1 MERGQFTFYRSFFV
15 AISRIRKK
23 SARADIYDAVCRYAL
38 DGILPDM
45 DKLEDA
51 PAIVFDLIRPV
62 LDAGIRRTGVYKEK
76 KKNAGNQHIRNFAEQ
91 CSNNIATLSEHC
103 CDIVVNEGEIE
114 KEVEKENEIEIENEC
129 YTPEAFDVFWK
140 AYPKKVNKAA
150 ARRAFAK
157 VTVSLETLTR
167 AVAKQKLSAQ
177 WQSDGGR
184 YIPYPATW
192 LNQRRWEDEL
202 PPDTKVPMGASG
214 VLGEAE
220 LENIRRLL
228 AE

>member
-38 DGILPDM
+38 NGEMPDM

-62 LDAGIRRTGVYKEK
+62 LDAGIRKANSNSKGKIVSAVPQNAVCTASSQHLTADNKGEKEK
-76 KKNAGNQHIRNFAEQ
+76 DA
-91 CSNNIATLSEHC
+91 
-103 CDIVVNEGEIE
+103 E
-114 KEVEKENEIEIENEC
+114 KELKIEIENEC
-129 YTPEAFDVFWK
+129 FTPGAFDVFWK
-140 AYPKKVNKAA
+140 AYPKKINKQE
-150 ARRAFAK
+150 ARRAFQK
-157 VTVSLETLTR
+157 LSVPVETLVN
-167 AVAKQKLSAQ
+167 ALEKQKLSAQ
-177 WQSDGGR
+177 WTSDGGR

-192 LNQRRWEDEL
+192 LNQQRWEDEL
-202 PPDTKVPMGASG
+202 APANSVPTGASG
-214 VLGEAE
+214 ALGKAE

-228 AE
+228 AEE

>member
-38 DGILPDM
+38 DGVLPDM

-62 LDAGIRRTGVYKEK
+62 LHAGYRKAIYNSKGKKESAK
-76 KKNAGNQHIRNFAEQ
+76 SPELVWDVSGKQ
-91 CSNNIATLSEHC
+91 LSK
-103 CDIVVNEGEIE
+103 VNKGEIE
-114 KEVEKENEIEIENEC
+114 KENELEKELEIENES

-140 AYPKKVNKAA
+140 EYPKKVNKAA
-150 ARRAFAK
+150 ARRAFTK
-157 VTVSLETLTR
+157 IRVPVETLVD
-167 AVAKQKLSAQ
+167 ALAKQKLSAQ
-177 WQSDGGR
+177 WNADGGR

-192 LNQRRWEDEL
+192 LNQQRWEDEL
-202 PPDTKVPMGASG
+202 PPDTKAPKGASG

-220 LENIRRLL
+220 LNNIRRLL
-228 AE
+228 AEG

>member
-62 LDAGIRRTGVYKEK
+62 LDAGIRKAASNSKGKIVFDVSQNAVCTASSQHLTLDNKGEKDAEK
-76 KKNAGNQHIRNFAEQ
+76 K
-91 CSNNIATLSEHC
+91 
-103 CDIVVNEGEIE
+103 
-114 KEVEKENEIEIENEC
+114 KENEIEIENEC
-129 YTPEAFDVFWK
+129 LTPGAFDVFWK
-140 AYPKKVNKAA
+140 AYPRKINKQE
-150 ARRAFAK
+150 ARQAFAK
-157 VTVSLETLTR
+157 VSTPVETLTR

-177 WQSDGGR
+177 WKADGGR

-220 LENIRRLL
+220 LANIKRLL
-228 AE
+228 AEK

>member
-45 DKLEDA
+45 DKLEDG

-62 LDAGIRRTGVYKEK
+62 LDAGIRK
-76 KKNAGNQHIRNFAEQ
+76 AGNSTRGKMQFAVAQNAVCTASSQHLTADNKGEVDA
-91 CSNNIATLSEHC
+91 
-103 CDIVVNEGEIE
+103 EIE
-114 KEVEKENEIEIENEC
+114 KKNEIEIENEC
-129 YTPEAFDVFWK
+129 YTPGAFDVFWK
-140 AYPKKVNKAA
+140 AYPRKINKKE

-157 VTVSLETLTR
+157 VTVSLETLTG
-167 AVAKQKLSAQ
+167 AVAKQKKSAQ
-177 WQSDGGR
+177 WQADGGR

-192 LNQRRWEDEL
+192 LNQHRWEDEL
-202 PPDTKVPMGASG
+202 PPDTKVPTGASG

-220 LENIRRLL
+220 LENIRRMLK
-228 AE
+228 ES